1 MGAPEARTCQFVS
14 FVQTAQIP
22 PTDDYKLLKKTQI
35 TFIANVVI
43 GSALLNNSPLDG
55 ERFVIVFECPNVF

>member
-1 MGAPEARTCQFVS
+1 MEARTCQFVS
-14 FVQTAQIP
+14 FVQTAQTP

-35 TFIANVVI
+35 TFIVNVVI

-55 ERFVIVFECPNVF
+55 ERFVIVFE